1 MTESVAIVLA
11 AIPQPW
17 RGIIES
23 LQAEIAA
30 ANREAEEA
38 CKRARTFQAERDEAR
53 AELATAR
60 ALIDSHDLIADLAA
74 ARALLRDLREAIEP
88 MIGFV
93 ARYECPKSGWPT
105 APDDIVIVDGVK
117 LETPRRLA
125 SLATK
130 IDALLEEVSK

>member
-1 MTESVAIVLA
+1 MAGFGLNGFKF
-11 AIPQPW
+11 
-17 RGIIES
+17 RKIEADFFAFS
-23 LQAEIAA
+23 
-30 ANREAEEA
+30 A
-38 CKRARTFQAERDEAR
+38 CSGK
-53 AELATAR
+53 
-60 ALIDSHDLIADLAA
+60 IADLAA